1 MPAPRVLSC
10 ICILVLWMACGSV
23 VRAAKSVVITLD
35 KDSIKGEDEVR
46 ISASL
51 SGFLA
56 DETIKIKGAFFQEG
70 SSNYFGY
77 TKNGDAWI
85 KCGDATAN
93 QMEVNLSQWN
103 NQLTLRSDFGDSG
116 FSGEGEYR
124 VKIGYYSK
132 SSSGTY
138 GSVSWSNSLP
148 IIINLPDPTPTPIP
162 TSTPPPTPTKIPTLT
177 VAPTYPPPTQTPTA
191 PQEQSTRTPSPTLPP
206 TGIRQIPSR
215 VSPSSQG
222 VFPDV
227 LGSSEEPT
235 IEGLRDHPVAS
246 DSSKE
251 KLRMASTALAFIGMG
266 LAVLSIAKSIEAWQ
280 QSRE

>member
-1 MPAPRVLSC
+1 MPAPRVLPC

-23 VRAAKSVVITLD
+23 VHAAKSVTITLD
-35 KDSIKGEDEVR
+35 KDSIKGEDEVH

-51 SGFLA
+51 SGFLS
-56 DETIKIKGAFFQEG
+56 DEVIKIKGAFFLEG

-85 KCGDATAN
+85 KCGDTTAN
-93 QMEVNLSQWN
+93 QMEMNLSQWN
-103 NQLTLRSDFGDSG
+103 NQLILRSDFGDSG

-124 VKIGYYSK
+124 VKVGYYSR

-138 GSVSWSNSLP
+138 GSVSWSNALP
-148 IIINLPDPTPTPIP
+148 IIINLPDPTSTPIP
-162 TSTPPPTPTKIPTLT
+162 TSTPLPTPTKTPSPSAVPPTSL
-177 VAPTYPPPTQTPTA
+177 PTQTPTT
-191 PQEQSTRTPSPTLPP
+191 QKEQPTNTPYPTVPP
-206 TGIRQIPSR
+206 TGIRQIPPHAS
-215 VSPSSQG
+215 SSQG
-222 VFPDV
+222 MFSDV
-227 LGSSEEPT
+227 LGSSAEPT
-235 IEGLRDHPVAS
+235 IEGLQDQPVAS